1 MDEVLVERV
10 LRAVE
15 QVPPGRLVSYGD
27 LGALVGTGP
36 RHVGRIMADWGST
49 VPWWRV
55 TSRDGDLAADILA
68 RALPHWEQ
76 EGIEV
81 RPNGRGARFTA
92 YRADL
97 EQLALDYGRATADLP
112 DTAG

>member
-15 QVPPGRLVSYGD
+15 QVPEGRVVSYGD

-36 RHVGRIMADWGST
+36 RHVGRILREWGSG

-55 TSRDGDLAADILA
+55 TRRDGTVYAGLLVRA
-68 RALPHWEQ
+68 REHWEQ
-76 EGIEV
+76 EGIELGAS
-81 RPNGRGARFTA
+81 GRGTRFTA

-97 EQLALDYGRATADLP
+97 VQLARDYGRATADLT
-112 DTAG
+112 DAAG